1 MLLFTNEART
11 RLAVGDAV
19 GRTKFRLALQKEA
32 GAGTPA
38 EVPATL
44 AELQANRKHSETPT
58 QRSQA
63 NLALASHVRGALG
76 ALGRM
81 PPSLDASFN
90 NLFDLERGNQLPPYL
105 VDDLEPP
112 AAPAPA
118 AAQPAQPYYG
128 RVSVGSGTVRARAC
142 GTAGMV
148 LACIS
153 GFLGSSS
160 PLICA
165 FCIHDLL
172 QVEPKPIELPPH
184 GLSEEELA
192 GKWYGLQAI
201 APSQCKLLAPQLKAF
216 KTWLTVDIRLDRMPG
231 LEQSGNQK

>member
-1 MLLFTNEART
+1 MVRVFQCLGYFLCAPALAGGAFLHLFDTGADPSPKLLVFNRPGHGLLLFTNEART

-112 AAPAPA
+112 AAPVPA

-148 LACIS
+148 LACIP
-153 GFLGSSS
+153 GSFGS
-160 PLICA
+160 
-165 FCIHDLL
+165 
-172 QVEPKPIELPPH
+172 
-184 GLSEEELA
+184 
-192 GKWYGLQAI
+192 
-201 APSQCKLLAPQLKAF
+201 
-216 KTWLTVDIRLDRMPG
+216 
-231 LEQSGNQK
+231 